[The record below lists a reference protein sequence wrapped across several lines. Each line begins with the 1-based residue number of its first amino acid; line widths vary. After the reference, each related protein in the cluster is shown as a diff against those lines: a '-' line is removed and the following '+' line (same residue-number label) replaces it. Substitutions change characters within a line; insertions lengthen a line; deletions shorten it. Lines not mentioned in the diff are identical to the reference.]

1 MLINTN
7 RCLYWQVID
16 FKNTISFDRKQENRQ
31 IDLIKGESCLYFP
44 SKLVPMNFV
53 TMGHQKKPQ
62 LISQRH
68 RSRRLSE
75 LCNRGFQHWSSLQTN
90 WLFFHVLGYFP
101 WTQVNGSI
109 CNRNNT
115 HGISYGKKSVIEINY
130 LGSCINNNSAG
141 DRFICNCVT
150 VWMLVC

>member
-1 MLINTN
+1 MSLLINTN

-31 IDLIKGESCLYFP
+31 TDLIKGESCLYFP

-53 TMGHQKKPQ
+53 TMGHQKKKK

-90 WLFFHVLGYFP
+90 WLFSMSLVTSLEHRSMG
-101 WTQVNGSI
+101 Q
-109 CNRNNT
+109 
-115 HGISYGKKSVIEINY
+115 SVIEIIHMAYHMEKN
-130 LGSCINNNSAG
+130 LSLKSI
-141 DRFICNCVT
+141 I
-150 VWMLVC
+150 